1 MGNLKPGQYDYREIT
16 AACGIN
22 RKIKYS
28 WWVDFKTNFI
38 NSGKKLKNMKA
49 KSIKGKSTEEIQSA
63 LENSMA
69 DGFKPTLAIVFL
81 SVSQDRA
88 AIIRLLD
95 AHGIAI
101 FGATTSGEFTD
112 EVTEKG
118 TVVMLLL
125 DINRNYFQ
133 IYLDEYPEKNYRE
146 TSSSIARKA
155 ITKFAKPAFLISGS
169 HLETDAEQLLFGFE
183 DVVGKDVNV
192 YGGMASD
199 DYTFTEQFVFTNGME
214 SNQGIV
220 ALVLDENKIL
230 IKGKATCGWKA
241 IGTEKTVTKSEGNH
255 VYTVDDIPVL
265 DLTAKYGGL
274 ENVSPDNA
282 GLLLEIAAN
291 LPLQL
296 QRPKGDPVMRPGLVI
311 DWEDRSFY
319 CSGSVAQGSKVR
331 FSIPPDFDVMEK
343 VIKGIEDLKEN
354 EMPEADALIV
364 FSCAGRILAFG
375 PMMNM
380 EIEGLKKIWNV
391 PMAGM
396 FSNAELGRA
405 TGGNLEMHNLT
416 TCCVA
421 LKER

>member
-1 MGNLKPGQYDYREIT
+1 
-16 AACGIN
+16 
-22 RKIKYS
+22 
-28 WWVDFKTNFI
+28 
-38 NSGKKLKNMKA
+38 MKA
-49 KSIKGKSTEEIQSA
+49 KSIKGKSPEEIQSA
-63 LENSMA
+63 LEQSMS

-81 SVSQDRA
+81 SVSQDRK
-88 AIIRLLD
+88 AICKFLD
-95 AHGIAI
+95 DHGIAI
-101 FGATTSGEFTD
+101 FGATTSGEFID

-125 DINRNYFQ
+125 DIKTEHFQ

-146 TSSSIARKA
+146 TARNIAQKA
-155 ITKFAKPAFLISGS
+155 RAMYSNPAFLIAGS
-169 HLETDAEQLLFGFE
+169 HMETDAEQLLFGFE

-192 YGGMASD
+192 FGCMASD
-199 DYTFTEQFVFTNGME
+199 DYTFTAQFVFTNGKE
-214 SNQGIV
+214 SKQGMV
-220 ALVLDENKIL
+220 ALALDEDKIL

-241 IGTEKTVTKSEGNH
+241 AGTEKTVTKSEGNH

-274 ENVSPDNA
+274 ENVSPDNT

-296 QRPKGDPVMRPGLVI
+296 QREKGDPVMRPGLVV
-311 DWEDRSFY
+311 DWNDRSFY
-319 CSGSVAQGSKVR
+319 CSGTVPQGSKVR
-331 FSIPPDFDVMEK
+331 FSLPPDFNVMEK
-343 VIKGIEDLKEN
+343 VIKGVEELKAH

-380 EIEGLKKIWNV
+380 EIEGLNKIWNV
-391 PMAGM
+391 PMVGM
-396 FSNAELGRA
+396 FSNAELARA

-421 LKER
+421 LKEK